1 MKRFVFEYDEVCRGT
16 IEVFAND
23 KDEAMDKAY
32 NLDGDIHI
40 RKSQSDIGMLIEVTY
55 VEE

>member
-40 RKSQSDIGMLIEVTY
+40 RKSQSDIGMLIEVTD